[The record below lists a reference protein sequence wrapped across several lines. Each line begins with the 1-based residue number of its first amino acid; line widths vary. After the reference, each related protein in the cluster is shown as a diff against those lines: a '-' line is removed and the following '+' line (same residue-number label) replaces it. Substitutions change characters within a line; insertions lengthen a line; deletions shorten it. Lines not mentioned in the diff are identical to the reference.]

1 MEKEKIG
8 KKRIWLIGKPCCL
21 NLNLRWWN
29 IIRFWIFF
37 VNTSKVI
44 CWWIDTRIIF
54 VESLKYFLFWF
65 LAFLSEDWFYLPL
78 PTFLP
83 KLLSKRCITVETQ
96 PWETFWLPSF
106 EISQISSWNHISSFY
121 DLNSVIDAHW
131 VIHCTIKHFLERAFK
146 AHSP

>member
-1 MEKEKIG
+1 MLSESKSTLMEYHQV
-8 KKRIWLIGKPCCL
+8 LIFLGNC
-21 NLNLRWWN
+21 
-29 IIRFWIFF
+29 
-37 VNTSKVI
+37 TSKVI

-54 VESLKYFLFWF
+54 VEGLKYFLFWF

-121 DLNSVIDAHW
+121 SLTWIQLLTHTEWSTALLNIFYRGLLRLIACSCEINES
-131 VIHCTIKHFLERAFK
+131 IIG
-146 AHSP
+146 